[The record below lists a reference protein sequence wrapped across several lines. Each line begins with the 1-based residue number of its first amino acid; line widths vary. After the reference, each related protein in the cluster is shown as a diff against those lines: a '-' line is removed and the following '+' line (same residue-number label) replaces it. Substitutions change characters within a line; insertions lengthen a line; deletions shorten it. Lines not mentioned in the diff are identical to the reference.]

1 MFKLGQI
8 LSTRFDILPHKL
20 CDQLSNL
27 LDCAPLMDK
36 STIDDIFI
44 KDFGVKP
51 IEAFQLFDYSAVG
64 SASISQVHKAI
75 LLDGSIVAV
84 KIKRPNIDAT
94 LKNDIKQL
102 NWLILVIS
110 FISPLIRYLKNQ
122 NVIKPN
128 GFMDYARGRL

>member
-1 MFKLGQI
+1 MSNNLVVKIIRNFLWNRGRFYDRIFYVFRDSGILMFKLGQI

-84 KIKRPNIDAT
+84 KNQAT
-94 LKNDIKQL
+94 E
-102 NWLILVIS
+102 
-110 FISPLIRYLKNQ
+110 Y
-122 NVIKPN
+122 
-128 GFMDYARGRL
+128 